1 MKAEQAR
8 RLRVGEEIVW
18 RNSDQVD
25 SGVIVERG
33 QFGVTVRWSDG
44 RTTELFFNDMGNVER
59 AIRRA

>member
-1 MKAEQAR
+1 
-8 RLRVGEEIVW
+8 
-18 RNSDQVD
+18 
-25 SGVIVERG
+25 VIVERG